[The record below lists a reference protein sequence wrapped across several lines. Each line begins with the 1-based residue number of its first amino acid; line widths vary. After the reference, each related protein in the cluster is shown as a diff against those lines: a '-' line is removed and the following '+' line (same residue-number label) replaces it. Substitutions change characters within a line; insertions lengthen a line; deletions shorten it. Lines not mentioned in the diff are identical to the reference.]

1 MTARLMIT
9 LTSNEC
15 DALMSMADTDL
26 RDPREQLRYLLREEA
41 GRRGLLPNEQ
51 QVKYEE
57 DQDGKT
63 AVAGS

>member
-1 MTARLMIT
+1 MAARLMIT
-9 LTSNEC
+9 LTNNEC

-41 GRRGLLPNEQ
+41 GRRGLLLSEH

-57 DQDGKT
+57 DLDGKT
-63 AVAGS
+63 TTADS